1 MKKTLITSI
10 LILLSLHIF
19 ATENFIAGVFVT
31 PVTTYFDMDMEA
43 NNNDYPVEEEF
54 VEDIIEVVSG
64 MIYGWNF
71 TYVPSDFL
79 REIDEI
85 FTLEPVALIKKGD
98 SNMRFK
104 DNWVKDHI
112 MYQNI
117 VYYLADFQKK
127 RIKSWNSS
135 VIPNSTG
142 EGENS
147 MYQENGKSLALR
159 EALKDSIK
167 KEFQSRGKDKP
178 RSIEGQIILRET
190 PRLYMNSGAYKSQVG
205 VLLLYKDIMEYKYH

>member
-1 MKKTLITSI
+1 MKKIF
-10 LILLSLHIF
+10 ILLIFSLQLHIF
-19 ATENFIAGVFVT
+19 ASDNFIAGVFVT
-31 PVTTYFDMDMEA
+31 PVSTYFDMDMET
-43 NNNDYPVEEEF
+43 NNSDFKMEEEF

-98 SNMRFK
+98 PNMKFR
-104 DNWVKDHI
+104 DNWVKDYI

-142 EGENS
+142 EGEYS
-147 MYQENGKSLALR
+147 IYKENGKSLSLK

-167 KEFQSRGKDKP
+167 KEFQSRGKNKP
-178 RSIEGQIILRET
+178 RSIAGQILLSEN
-190 PRLYMNSGAYKSQVG
+190 PRLYMNSGAFKTQVE